1 MISKIGLGTV
11 QFGQDYGIANAKGQI
26 SKEEAFKILDYAK
39 SVGIDCVDTASA
51 YGVSEAIIGEYI
63 KQKSNYFNVV
73 SKLPSLE
80 QHRAGSVE
88 KLLNQSMERIGVKSL
103 YGYLVHKFND
113 VLIDDDIWRNLV
125 HLKRSGFI
133 EKIGFSLYSPD
144 ELVSLLDKETD
155 FNIVQIPYSVF
166 DRRFEDYFDVLQ
178 EKGVEVHVRSVFLQG
193 LAFLNLNDLPVS
205 FQQARPQLENLRRI
219 AKERKIPVAA
229 LCLNF
234 ALLNPGIEKVIVGV
248 DSLSHLKKNVASVD
262 FMGRVKDVY
271 AQLRKSEIEQEDVL
285 LPYKWH

>member
-1 MISKIGLGTV
+1 M
-11 QFGQDYGIANAKGQI
+11 
-26 SKEEAFKILDYAK
+26 
-39 SVGIDCVDTASA
+39 
-51 YGVSEAIIGEYI
+51 
-63 KQKSNYFNVV
+63 
-73 SKLPSLE
+73 
-80 QHRAGSVE
+80 
-88 KLLNQSMERIGVKSL
+88 
-103 YGYLVHKFND
+103 
-113 VLIDDDIWRNLV
+113 
-125 HLKRSGFI
+125 
-133 EKIGFSLYSPD
+133 
-144 ELVSLLDKETD
+144 
-155 FNIVQIPYSVF
+155 
-166 DRRFEDYFDVLQ
+166 
-178 EKGVEVHVRSVFLQG
+178 RSVFLQG

-205 FQQARPQLENLRRI
+205 LQQARPQLENLRRI